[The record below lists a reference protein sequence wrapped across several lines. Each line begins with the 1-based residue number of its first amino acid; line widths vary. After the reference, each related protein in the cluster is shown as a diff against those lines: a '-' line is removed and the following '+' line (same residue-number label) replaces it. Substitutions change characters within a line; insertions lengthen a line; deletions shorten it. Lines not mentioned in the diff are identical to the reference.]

1 MGGVNVKRYVQ
12 FRNVEPEKLLT
23 MSANISSDA
32 RKLGIFSLATL
43 LVSAHYGL
51 GFLLGT
57 AEQTLNQGM
66 EGSLYAVSIG
76 LGFFA
81 LLILAKLYW
90 QQVEPI
96 WTLLGNRYGKSVKIG
111 VGLMSWM
118 SLIGIEAVQ
127 IMAGSA
133 ILAVVGVPVLP
144 SMVVLT
150 LLFCVLSQLPVEKAS
165 WFLRGLLLLN
175 IFALVYSLW
184 ALQGLPTMARSPLE
198 FLASLPQI
206 DAGEGIG
213 ISLST
218 ILLVAI
224 DMKCQQYLV
233 CAKDVRTAIWGCILA
248 AVMLIALALLPAATI
263 IVAQQAAIIPA
274 NLDGKEVIPYILS
287 WVGGGTKEPF
297 GIVAIATLAVP
308 ALGLGSSILRVQTK
322 TFFDLEIVPRWSS
335 DRPTGSGQANR
346 ISIAV
351 VNAMLALAV
360 ALTGGEIVGL
370 ILFFYATYLSAAW
383 IPFLA
388 YLLDYLGAY
397 TFSPNSVK
405 LSLLMGSFSALT
417 TLFLILVRPEAVIF
431 GSDQLTIMIVG
442 IGMAVTSLLVTEL
455 SEKIMTVFTMKKETG
470 S

>member
-1 MGGVNVKRYVQ
+1 MTASIG
-12 FRNVEPEKLLT
+12 
-23 MSANISSDA
+23 SDA
-32 RKLGIFSLATL
+32 RKLGVFSLATL

-57 AEQTLNQGM
+57 AEQALNQGM

-111 VGLMSWM
+111 VGLMSWL

-133 ILAVVGVPVLP
+133 ILAVVGMPVLFG
-144 SMVVLT
+144 MVVIT
-150 LLFCVLSQLPVEKAS
+150 LLFCLFSQFPIEKAS

-175 IFALVYSLW
+175 IFALVYGLW
-184 ALQGLPTMARSPLE
+184 ALQGLPLMARSPLE

-206 DAGEGIG
+206 EAGKMIG

-224 DMKCQQYLV
+224 DMKCQQYLIS
-233 CAKDVRTAIWGCILA
+233 AKDVRTAIWGCILA
-248 AVMLIALALLPAATI
+248 AVMLITLALLPTTI
-263 IVAQQAAIIPA
+263 VIVAQRAAIIPA

-287 WVGGGTKEPF
+287 WVSGGPKQPL
-297 GIVAIATLAVP
+297 GILAIATLAVP
-308 ALGLGSSILRVQTK
+308 ALGLGSSVLRVQNK
-322 TFFDLEIVPRWSS
+322 TFVDLEIVPQWQNEG
-335 DRPTGSGQANR
+335 TL
-346 ISIAV
+346 IAV
-351 VNAMLALAV
+351 INALLGLAV
-360 ALTGGEIVGL
+360 ALTGGEIVSL
-370 ILFFYATYLSAAW
+370 ILFFYATYLSATW

-397 TFSPNSVK
+397 TFSSKSVK
-405 LSLLMGSFSALT
+405 LSLLMGSLSALT
-417 TLFLILVRPEAVIF
+417 TLFFVLVRPEAVIF
-431 GSDQLTIMIVG
+431 GSGQLTIMMVG
-442 IGMAVTSLLVTEL
+442 IGMASGSLLISDL
-455 SEKIMTVFTMKKETG
+455 SEKILPFTVKKETG
-470 S
+470 R